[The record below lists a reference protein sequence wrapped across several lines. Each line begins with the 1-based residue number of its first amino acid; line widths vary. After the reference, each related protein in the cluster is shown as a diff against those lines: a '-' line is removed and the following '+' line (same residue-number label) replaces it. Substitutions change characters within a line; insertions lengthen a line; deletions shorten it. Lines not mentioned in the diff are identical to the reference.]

1 MCTKLCPNKL
11 GKTTTG
17 SRGVL
22 GDLISSYNC
31 SVNRPCV
38 FESLWQTTNMQYI
51 HAIHTCNRAML
62 LWWCCLKAFY
72 WNCSVLLSFPGIA
85 SAPFLLFLWVKFE
98 VGTLQNNAHIL
109 LSHQPHSF
117 LFENN
122 QSSYS
127 RCCGVSVD
135 LSDYQITSMID
146 FILILTKQF
155 FILKWD
161 EQYERNN
168 GIAAGAPF
176 FLSPCSPYFRRVPV
190 LPF

>member
-22 GDLISSYNC
+22 VDLISSYNC

-38 FESLWQTTNMQYI
+38 FESLWQTTYMQSSY
-51 HAIHTCNRAML
+51 AAVMML
-62 LWWCCLKAFY
+62 FESFLLE
-72 WNCSVLLSFPGIA
+72 LLSFPGIA
-85 SAPFLLFLWVKFE
+85 SASFLLFLWVKFE
-98 VGTLQNNAHIL
+98 VGTSQNNAHIL

-135 LSDYQITSMID
+135 QSDYQITSMID
-146 FILILTKQF
+146 LILILTKQF
-155 FILKWD
+155 FILNWD

-168 GIAAGAPF
+168 GIDAGAPF
-176 FLSPCSPYFRRVPV
+176 SLSPDSPYFRCMPV